1 MEMKQREFRQWL
13 ARNGASFVD
22 GTNHLK
28 IYLGG
33 RQSVMP
39 RHPGKE
45 LNEKLRKAIMKQLNL
60 CEE

>member
-1 MEMKQREFRQWL
+1 MKQREFRQWL
-13 ARNGASFVD
+13 AREGAVFVE

-28 IYLGG
+28 IYLRG

-45 LNEKLRKAIMKQLNL
+45 LNEKLRKAIIKQLNL
-60 CEE
+60 AGE

>member
-1 MEMKQREFRQWL
+1 MKQREFRQWL
-13 ARNGASFVD
+13 TRQGAIFVE

-28 IYLGG
+28 IYLHG

-45 LNEKLRKAIMKQLNL
+45 LNEKLRKAIIKQLNL
-60 CEE
+60 REE

>member
-1 MEMKQREFRQWL
+1 MKQREFRQWL
-13 ARNGASFVD
+13 ARQGALFVD

-28 IYLGG
+28 IYLAG